1 MTEETFTLPT
11 GDKLDLAAAA
21 PVPERTY
28 TKKEIGQMRRR
39 YVTVQNS
46 TVVTCGHKF
55 KTDGSTPST
64 NCDDCWSAFFKVN
77 PELIERIHNIL
88 RTSGASVLMASMG
101 RKFVKKFMRYLTAEL
116 VTPEGVTLEGIEEM
130 DPTPKIEQTNPV
142 IERTDAIPE
151 ETEGGAE
158 GSSRS
163 SEAGIVGGTLQSNS

>member
-1 MTEETFTLPT
+1 MNEETFALPLPE
-11 GDKLDLAAAA
+11 KRDLAAAA

-39 YVTVQNS
+39 YITVQNS

-88 RTSGASVLMASMG
+88 RTSGAGVLMATMG

-130 DPTPKIEQTNPV
+130 DPTPKIEQSNPLT
-142 IERTDAIPE
+142 ERTDAISKE
-151 ETEGGAE
+151 GEGAGSTEG
-158 GSSRS
+158 RS
-163 SEAGIVGGTLQSNS
+163 SEAGITGGTLQSNS